1 MARQWVV
8 KQGRDLYGGMVA
20 ADPKGIL
27 CDMVWCGKVRMI
39 QQAQHVVWCAKP
51 CGMYGMECMIMWHG
65 GMVCVIQQADGKRLI
80 SIVSTT
86 TCPATAMQLQLL
98 SINVLHIA
106 GIATALNIA
115 QNKVV
120 WTKCTF
126 WIRS

>member
-1 MARQWVV
+1 M
-8 KQGRDLYGGMVA
+8 
-20 ADPKGIL
+20 
-27 CDMVWCGKVRMI
+27 WCGV
-39 QQAQHVVWCAKP
+39 QNHVVH
-51 CGMYGMECMIMWHG
+51 MYGMVCVIMWHG

-86 TCPATAMQLQLL
+86 TCPATARQLQLL

-106 GIATALNIA
+106 GIATVLNIA

-126 WIRS
+126 

>member
-1 MARQWVV
+1 
-8 KQGRDLYGGMVA
+8 
-20 ADPKGIL
+20 
-27 CDMVWCGKVRMI
+27 MVWCGMVRMI
-39 QQAQHVVWCAKP
+39 QLAHVVWCAKP
-51 CGMYGMECMIMWHG
+51 CGMYGMVCMIMWHG

-106 GIATALNIA
+106 GIATVLNIA

-126 WIRS
+126 

>member
-1 MARQWVV
+1 M
-8 KQGRDLYGGMVA
+8 YGGLVA
-20 ADPKGIL
+20 ADPAGIQ
-27 CDMVWCGKVRMI
+27 CGMVWCGMVRMI
-39 QQAQHVVWCAKP
+39 QLAHVVWCAKP
-51 CGMYGMECMIMWHG
+51 CGMYGMVCMIMWHG

-106 GIATALNIA
+106 GIATVLNIA

-126 WIRS
+126 